1 MKKLLF
7 TIIIYLFA
15 VGVASAEYWCQ
26 WDGSA
31 GINCKSANIG
41 DQITKPNGGRIYV
54 SEYNLNSHDYYK
66 VTDTNPTI
74 GADEK
79 RGVVQWGKV
88 DNQISRTWA
97 VDAMS
102 QAEIDLRDNTN
113 ACAGMENTMWLAK
126 KLVTKG
132 TLVAGDFSA
141 AETTIYQA
149 CQALEE

>member
-1 MKKLLF
+1 MEITKRLILTVLF
-7 TIIIYLFA
+7 VFVAST
-15 VGVASAEYWCQ
+15 ASAEYWCQ

-31 GINCKSANIG
+31 GVNCKSSSGPSVTTPSGKLIST
-41 DQITKPNGGRIYV
+41 DEPNM
-54 SEYNLNSHDYYK
+54 NSYSYFK

-79 RGVVQWGKV
+79 RGAVQWGKV

-102 QAEIDLRDNTN
+102 QAEIDLRDNTA
-113 ACAGMENTMWLAK
+113 ACAGYQNTMWLAK

-132 TLVAGDFSA
+132 TLVAGDFTA

-149 CQALEE
+149 CQALE

>member
-1 MKKLLF
+1 MNKIILAVLLV
-7 TIIIYLFA
+7 FA
-15 VGVASAEYWCQ
+15 MSSTASAEYWCQ

-31 GINCKSANIG
+31 GVNCKSSSGPSIKTPSGKLISTDEANM
-41 DQITKPNGGRIYV
+41 
-54 SEYNLNSHDYYK
+54 NSFGYFK
-66 VTDTNPTI
+66 VTDTDPVI

-79 RGVVQWGKV
+79 RGAVQWGKV

-102 QAEIDLRDNTN
+102 QAEIDLRDNTA
-113 ACAGMENTMWLAK
+113 ACAGYQNTMWLAK

-141 AETTIYQA
+141 SETTIYQA
-149 CQALEE
+149 CQALE